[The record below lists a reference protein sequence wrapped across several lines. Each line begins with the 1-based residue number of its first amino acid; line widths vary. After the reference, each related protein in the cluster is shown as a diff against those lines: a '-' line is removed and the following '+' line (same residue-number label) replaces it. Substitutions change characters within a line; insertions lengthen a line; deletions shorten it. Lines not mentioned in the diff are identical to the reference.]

1 MDITLTFQ
9 YYYRPLCLYA
19 MHYLHDIDASEDVVQ
34 ECFAKLWEKKQENSI
49 DNVKAFLYTAVRNMC
64 IDSIRRTNP
73 IDGNVV
79 PSDLEGTLT
88 DGEAEERSFHEAEL
102 WTAIDTLPTRCRQVF
117 MMSKRDNMKYR
128 EIATELGISE
138 KTVEHQVSKALKILR
153 GKVESFFYMLSLCA

>member
-19 MHYLHDIDASEDVVQ
+19 IHYLHDIDAAEDVVQ
-34 ECFAKLWEKKQENSI
+34 ECFAKLWERKKDRPV
-49 DNVKAFLYTAVRNMC
+49 DNVKAFLYTSVRNMC
-64 IDSIRRTNP
+64 IDNIRKANP
-73 IDGNVV
+73 IDGNVL

-102 WTAIDTLPTRCRQVF
+102 WTAIDKLPTRCREVF
-117 MMSKRDNMKYR
+117 VMSKRDNMKYR
-128 EIATELGISE
+128 EIASELGISE

-153 GKVESFFYMLSLCA
+153 GKVESFFYMLGLCA